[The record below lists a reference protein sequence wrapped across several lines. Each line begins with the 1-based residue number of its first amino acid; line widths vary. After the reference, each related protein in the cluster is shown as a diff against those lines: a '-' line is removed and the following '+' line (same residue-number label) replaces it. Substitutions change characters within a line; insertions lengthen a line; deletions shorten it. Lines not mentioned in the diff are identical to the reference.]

1 MKNFKLSMATLL
13 ALSSFAN
20 AGGDLAP
27 VTPYESQ
34 DQVVAEYEYE
44 NTYVAPVPE
53 PIIEEYI
60 PLEEPPMIEEEY
72 IAPEPV
78 YIEPQIVEV
87 EVETEPI
94 YVEPEIVEPEIIEE
108 YVPPKPVKKE
118 PVYVEPKPQP
128 VVIAP
133 IPVKPMPIVK
143 PKNISPSGFYAGLGI
158 TGVKYEDSCK
168 CKNGKGSNDFKDTTY
183 GVMARV
189 GYDINQYIG
198 VEARGS
204 KTNWDSHGSKV
215 EHGGIYAKPMLPVGN
230 ATNIYGL
237 VGLAKTKV
245 KSNSGKT
252 PKVNADGLAL
262 GIGVEMD
269 LSKDV
274 PKDGRYSRSFDGQ
287 GDQEKGLGLFVDYER
302 MLVKKNAP
310 DLDAVSAG
318 VTYDF

>member
-1 MKNFKLSMATLL
+1 MKNFKLSMVTLL
-13 ALSSFAN
+13 ALSSLAN

-27 VTPYESQ
+27 VTPYEIQ
-34 DQVVAEYEYE
+34 DQVVADYAYE
-44 NTYVAPVPE
+44 NTYVAPAPEPIIEYIAPAPE

-60 PLEEPPMIEEEY
+60 APEPIEEYIAPEPVYVEPEIEEEY
-72 IAPEPV
+72 IAPEPIIEEPI
-78 YIEPQIVEV
+78 YIEPE
-87 EVETEPI
+87 
-94 YVEPEIVEPEIIEE
+94 
-108 YVPPKPVKKE
+108 
-118 PVYVEPKPQP
+118 P

-133 IPVKPMPIVK
+133 IPVMK
-143 PKNISPSGFYAGLGI
+143 PKKISPSGFYAGLGI
-158 TGVKYEDSCK
+158 TGVKHKDNCK
-168 CKNGKGSNDFKDTTY
+168 CKNGKGSHKFKDTTY

-189 GYDINQYIG
+189 GYDLNKYIG

-204 KTNWDSHGSKV
+204 KTNWDSEGSKV
-215 EHGGIYAKPMLPVGN
+215 EHGGIYVKPMLPVGN
-230 ATNIYGL
+230 AANIYGL

-245 KSNSGKT
+245 KSKSGKT

-262 GIGVEMD
+262 GIGMEMD

-318 VTYDF
+318 ITYDF

>member
-1 MKNFKLSMATLL
+1 MKNFKLSIATLL
-13 ALSSFAN
+13 ALSSFTN

-27 VTPYESQ
+27 VIPYESS
-34 DQVVAEYEYE
+34 DQVIAEYEYE

-53 PIIEEYI
+53 PIIEESI
-60 PLEEPPMIEEEY
+60 TIEEPVIEEPPMIEEEY
-72 IAPEPV
+72 IAPEPI
-78 YIEPQIVEV
+78 YS
-87 EVETEPI
+87 EPI
-94 YVEPEIVEPEIIEE
+94 YSEPEIIEVEITEE
-108 YVPPKPVKKE
+108 YIPPKPIPVPIQEE

-133 IPVKPMPIVK
+133 LPVKPMPIVK

-183 GVMARV
+183 GVIARV
-189 GYDINQYIG
+189 GYDINKYIG

-230 ATNIYGL
+230 TTNIYGL

-245 KSNSGKT
+245 KSNNGKT

-262 GIGVEMD
+262 GIGMEMD
-269 LSKDV
+269 LSKDI

-287 GDQEKGLGLFVDYER
+287 GDQEKGLGLFVDYEK

>member
-1 MKNFKLSMATLL
+1 M
-13 ALSSFAN
+13 
-20 AGGDLAP
+20 
-27 VTPYESQ
+27 Q
-34 DQVVAEYEYE
+34 DYEYKH
-44 NTYVAPVPE
+44 TYVAPVPE
-53 PIIEEYI
+53 PIIEEYT
-60 PLEEPPMIEEEY
+60 PPVERPIIEEEY
-72 IAPEPV
+72 IATPEP
-78 YIEPQIVEV
+78 
-87 EVETEPI
+87 EPI
-94 YVEPEIVEPEIIEE
+94 YVEPEVVEPEPVYIESE
-108 YVPPKPVKKE
+108 VVEPE
-118 PVYVEPKPQP
+118 PVYVEPEVVEPEPIYVQPEVVEPQPEPEHIYVQPEVVKEYIPPKPVKEEPVYVEPTPQP

-133 IPVKPMPIVK
+133 IPKKPTSIVK
-143 PKNISPSGFYAGLGI
+143 SKDISPSGFYAGLGI
-158 TGVKYEDSCK
+158 TGVKYKDSCK

-204 KTNWDSHGSKV
+204 KTNWNSDGSKV

-230 ATNIYGL
+230 STNIYGL

-245 KSNSGKT
+245 TSNSGKT

-269 LSKDV
+269 LSKDI